1 MKKAIMILVMLGILF
16 TFSTTNAA
24 GVELKITVP
33 DAWVNIT
40 IAAINSKWPKPDGIT
55 QKKWAETQIRIWLRN
70 IVGAYKR
77 NLDRSTA
84 LDAGGYVETRDDD
97 IPIEISP

>member
-1 MKKAIMILVMLGILF
+1 MKIIFMIVMFVLSLSF
-16 TFSTTNAA
+16 ATVSRAKD
-24 GVELKITVP
+24 VELKITVP

-55 QKKWAETQIRIWLRN
+55 QKQWAETQIRIWLRN

-77 NLDRSTA
+77 TLDRSAA